1 MGSKAPSLGDL
12 LIRDKLITP
21 PQLEQALAE
30 QKRTRERL
38 GEIFC
43 RLGYLSEEQLLNAL
57 SRQLG
62 HRLYDPAK
70 DAVDLAL
77 LEIIPLEFARR
88 HGVLPI
94 ARNGVS
100 LTVAMNDPQD
110 VEAKDQLGRIISDAG
125 LQELEIVIAPK
136 GVLETAR
143 ETNYERLQGGRGVD
157 EAIGRVSDQFKDL
170 LIADEEL
177 DQAEAQRR
185 AEEAGVIDLVDRI
198 IAQALQE
205 RATDIHIEM
214 HETGFV
220 IRYRVDGLLYDAHK
234 PPRSVYTGTVSRVKI
249 MSNMDIAERRAA
261 QDGRFSYKKDGREV
275 DVRVSCIPTIHGE
288 KLVLRLL
295 DKGNFNFSLRDL
307 GFSEEDY
314 RILLHAIHQP
324 YGMVLLSG
332 PTGSGKSTTLYASL
346 LELKNETVNITTVE
360 DPVEY
365 QVAGINQVQVN
376 ERKKMTF
383 PTALRYF
390 LRQDPDVIMVGEIR
404 DQETAEIA
412 IRAALTGHL
421 VFSTI
426 HANDAPST
434 ATRLLSMGVESF
446 MAASALT
453 LVAAQRLVRRNCRF
467 CLTEYTPADDV
478 MVAFHEILAGKV
490 GGTSAAA
497 ADSGVG
503 GVAGRSDRGAGSAH
517 AAGLESVPGQKPRF
531 LKGAGCAACR
541 GRGYK
546 GRIAIIERMVLTPTL
561 RQMIAENRPASEIR
575 ALAIREGMET
585 LRESGLKKALE
596 GMTTAEEI
604 LRVCLSDDQ

>member
-1 MGSKAPSLGDL
+1 MRSKAPSLGDL

-21 PQLEQALAE
+21 TQLDQALTE
-30 QKRTRERL
+30 QKKTRERL

-43 RLGYLSEEQLLNAL
+43 RLGYISEDQLLDAL

-62 HRLYDPAK
+62 HRRYDPAK
-70 DAVDLAL
+70 DAVDLSL
-77 LEIIPLEFARR
+77 LEMIPLEFARR

-94 ARNGVS
+94 SRNGVS

-110 VEAKDQLGRIISDAG
+110 VEAKDQLGRFVNGAG
-125 LQELEIVIAPK
+125 LKELEIVLASK
-136 GVLETAR
+136 DVLETAR
-143 ETNYERLQGGRGVD
+143 ETNYERVHGGRRVSELID
-157 EAIGRVSDQFKDL
+157 RVSDEFRDL
-170 LIADEEL
+170 VIVEEEL

-198 IAQALQE
+198 IGQALQE

-234 PPRSVYTGTVSRVKI
+234 PPKAVYTGTVSRIKI

-261 QDGRFSYKKDGREV
+261 QDGRFSYKKEGREV

-314 RILLHAIHQP
+314 RVLIRAIHQP
-324 YGMVLLSG
+324 YGMILLSG

-383 PTALRYF
+383 VTALRYF
-390 LRQDPDVIMVGEIR
+390 LRQDPDIIMVGEIR
-404 DQETAEIA
+404 DRETAEIA

-453 LVAAQRLVRRNCRF
+453 LVAAQRLVRRNCRL
-467 CLTEYTPADDV
+467 CLTEYTPGDDVLVAFNELLKRMAAEKGAGAGEKRAGAADDGV
-478 MVAFHEILAGKV
+478 DLTAGT
-490 GGTSAAA
+490 GLR
-497 ADSGVG
+497 
-503 GVAGRSDRGAGSAH
+503 AG
-517 AAGLESVPGQKPRF
+517 KPRF

-541 GRGYK
+541 GRGYT
-546 GRIAIIERMVLTPTL
+546 GRIAIIERMLLTPTL
-561 RQMIAENRPASEIR
+561 RQMIAENRPASDIR
-575 ALAIREGMET
+575 ALAVSEGMET
-585 LRESGLKKALE
+585 LRESGLKKALA
-596 GMTTAEEI
+596 GMTTVEEI